1 MGWRDE
7 MYGKRLRELR
17 ISLGYTQKQL
27 ADRLGISAESVS
39 MYELGKRR
47 PQKEIQK
54 RINHL
59 FCVTDQYFSQETEK
73 DRVEELMHKPSADL
87 CGKREPPE
95 WNREYERPTWKTV

>member
-1 MGWRDE
+1 MGWGGE
-7 MYGKRLRELR
+7 MYGNRLRELR

-39 MYELGKRR
+39 MYELEKRR

-59 FCVTDQYFSQETEK
+59 FCVTDQYFSQEEEK
-73 DRVEELMHKPSADL
+73 DRVEELMMEI
-87 CGKREPPE
+87 KR
-95 WNREYERPTWKTV
+95 RI

>member
-1 MGWRDE
+1 
-7 MYGKRLRELR
+7 MYGNRLRELR

-47 PQKEIQK
+47 PQKEIQQ

-59 FCVTDQYFSQETEK
+59 FPF
-73 DRVEELMHKPSADL
+73 
-87 CGKREPPE
+87 
-95 WNREYERPTWKTV
+95 

>member
-1 MGWRDE
+1 
-7 MYGKRLRELR
+7 MYGRRLRELR

-47 PQKEIQK
+47 TQKEIQK

-59 FCVTDQYFSQETEK
+59 FCVTDQYFSQEEEK
-73 DRVEELMHKPSADL
+73 DRVEELMMEI
-87 CGKREPPE
+87 KR
-95 WNREYERPTWKTV
+95 RI

>member
-17 ISLGYTQKQL
+17 ISLGYTQRQL

-59 FCVTDQYFSQETEK
+59 FCEIGRASCRE
-73 DRVEELMHKPSADL
+73 RV
-87 CGKREPPE
+87 
-95 WNREYERPTWKTV
+95 

>member
-54 RINHL
+54 RISHL

-73 DRVEELMHKPSADL
+73 DRVEELMMEI
-87 CGKREPPE
+87 KR
-95 WNREYERPTWKTV
+95 RI

>member
-1 MGWRDE
+1 
-7 MYGKRLRELR
+7 MYGRRLRELR

-47 PQKEIQK
+47 PKKEIQK

-59 FCVTDQYFSQETEK
+59 FCVTDQYFSQEIEK
-73 DRVEELMHKPSADL
+73 DRVEELMIEI
-87 CGKREPPE
+87 KR
-95 WNREYERPTWKTV
+95 RI

>member
-1 MGWRDE
+1 MGWGGE
-7 MYGKRLRELR
+7 MYGNRLRELR

-39 MYELGKRR
+39 MYELEKRR

-59 FCVTDQYFSQETEK
+59 FCVTDQDFSQETEK
-73 DRVEELMHKPSADL
+73 DRVEELMMEI
-87 CGKREPPE
+87 KR
-95 WNREYERPTWKTV
+95 RI

>member
-39 MYELGKRR
+39 MYELGK
-47 PQKEIQK
+47 EG
-54 RINHL
+54 
-59 FCVTDQYFSQETEK
+59 
-73 DRVEELMHKPSADL
+73 HKKKF
-87 CGKREPPE
+87 KRESIICF
-95 WNREYERPTWKTV
+95 V

>member
-1 MGWRDE
+1 

-47 PQKEIQK
+47 TQKEIQK

-59 FCVTDQYFSQETEK
+59 FCVTDQYFSQEEEK
-73 DRVEELMHKPSADL
+73 DRIEELMMEI
-87 CGKREPPE
+87 KR
-95 WNREYERPTWKTV
+95 RI

>member
-1 MGWRDE
+1 

-17 ISLGYTQKQL
+17 ISLEYTQKQL

-59 FCVTDQYFSQETEK
+59 FCVTDQYFYQETEK
-73 DRVEELMHKPSADL
+73 DRVEELMMEI
-87 CGKREPPE
+87 KR
-95 WNREYERPTWKTV
+95 RI

>member
-1 MGWRDE
+1 
-7 MYGKRLRELR
+7 MYGNRLRELR

-73 DRVEELMHKPSADL
+73 DRVEELMMEIKGEYKKSRAECFRSAPNVFKL
-87 CGKREPPE
+87 WLYFLRMKL
-95 WNREYERPTWKTV
+95 

>member
-1 MGWRDE
+1 MGWRDI
-7 MYGKRLRELR
+7 MYGRRLRELR
-17 ISLGYTQKQL
+17 ITLGYTQKQL

-59 FCVTDQYFSQETEK
+59 FCVTDQYFSQEEEK
-73 DRVEELMHKPSADL
+73 DRVEELMMEI
-87 CGKREPPE
+87 KR
-95 WNREYERPTWKTV
+95 RI

>member
-1 MGWRDE
+1 

-47 PQKEIQK
+47 PQKK
-54 RINHL
+54 
-59 FCVTDQYFSQETEK
+59 F
-73 DRVEELMHKPSADL
+73 
-87 CGKREPPE
+87 KRESIICF
-95 WNREYERPTWKTV
+95 V

>member
-1 MGWRDE
+1 
-7 MYGKRLRELR
+7 MYGRRLRELR

-47 PQKEIQK
+47 PQTEIQK

-59 FCVTDQYFSQETEK
+59 FCVTDQYFSQEEEK
-73 DRVEELMHKPSADL
+73 DRVEELMMEI
-87 CGKREPPE
+87 KR
-95 WNREYERPTWKTV
+95 RI

>member
-1 MGWRDE
+1 MGWRGE
-7 MYGKRLRELR
+7 MYGNRLRELR
-17 ISLGYTQKQL
+17 ISLEYTQKQL

-59 FCVTDQYFSQETEK
+59 FCVTDQYFYQETEK
-73 DRVEELMHKPSADL
+73 DRVEELMMEI
-87 CGKREPPE
+87 KR
-95 WNREYERPTWKTV
+95 RI

>member
-1 MGWRDE
+1 MGWRDK
-7 MYGKRLRELR
+7 MYGRRLRELR

-59 FCVTDQYFSQETEK
+59 FCVTDQYFSQEEEK
-73 DRVEELMHKPSADL
+73 DRVEELMMEI
-87 CGKREPPE
+87 KR
-95 WNREYERPTWKTV
+95 RI

>member
-1 MGWRDE
+1 

-73 DRVEELMHKPSADL
+73 DRVEELMMEIKEYKKSRAETFRSAPNVFKL
-87 CGKREPPE
+87 WLYFLRMKL
-95 WNREYERPTWKTV
+95 

>member
-1 MGWRDE
+1 MEWRDE

-59 FCVTDQYFSQETEK
+59 FCVTDQYFSQEIEK
-73 DRVEELMHKPSADL
+73 DRVEELMIEI
-87 CGKREPPE
+87 KR
-95 WNREYERPTWKTV
+95 RI

>member
-1 MGWRDE
+1 MEWRDK
-7 MYGKRLRELR
+7 MYGRRLRELR

-59 FCVTDQYFSQETEK
+59 FCVTDQYFYQETEK
-73 DRVEELMHKPSADL
+73 DRVEELMMEI
-87 CGKREPPE
+87 KR
-95 WNREYERPTWKTV
+95 RI

>member
-1 MGWRDE
+1 
-7 MYGKRLRELR
+7 MYGRRLRELR

-27 ADRLGISAESVS
+27 ADRLGISAEAVS

-59 FCVTDQYFSQETEK
+59 FCVTDQYFYQETEK
-73 DRVEELMHKPSADL
+73 DRVEELMMEI
-87 CGKREPPE
+87 KR
-95 WNREYERPTWKTV
+95 RI

>member
-39 MYELGKRR
+39 MYEWG
-47 PQKEIQK
+47 KEIQK

-73 DRVEELMHKPSADL
+73 DRVEELMMEI
-87 CGKREPPE
+87 KR
-95 WNREYERPTWKTV
+95 RI

>member
-1 MGWRDE
+1 
-7 MYGKRLRELR
+7 MYGNRLRELR
-17 ISLGYTQKQL
+17 ISLEYTQKQL

-59 FCVTDQYFSQETEK
+59 FCVTDQYFYQETEK
-73 DRVEELMHKPSADL
+73 DRVEELMMEI
-87 CGKREPPE
+87 KR
-95 WNREYERPTWKTV
+95 RI